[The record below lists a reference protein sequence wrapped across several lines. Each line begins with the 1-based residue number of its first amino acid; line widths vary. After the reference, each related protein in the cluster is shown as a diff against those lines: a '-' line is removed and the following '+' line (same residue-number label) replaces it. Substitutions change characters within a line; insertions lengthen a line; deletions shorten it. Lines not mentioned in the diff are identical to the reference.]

1 MLSIKCGITGINIK
15 KYQLLDKYEIKLKA
29 FQALLDNLRI
39 EVEEFIQTI
48 EDSELRRILRYRYH
62 DDFSWI
68 KIMHLMEYESEDKA
82 RKKVN
87 RLLEKI
93 E

>member
-1 MLSIKCGITGINIK
+1 M
-15 KYQLLDKYEIKLKA
+15 LDKYGIKLQA
-29 FQALLDNLRI
+29 FKVLLEKLRN

-62 DDFSWI
+62 DNFSWI
-68 KIMHLMEYESEDKA
+68 KIMHLMEYDSESKA
-82 RKKVN
+82 RMKVE

-93 E
+93 K